1 MPRRL
6 AQDATT
12 PGDGGWARAVGIT
25 AVVLLIAA
33 LFELARRRIRAIE
46 AENERLKAE
55 MGSVEAENERLHSE
69 LHAAA
74 QPTPIDGR
82 ASLPEDG
89 ETTLRVQWSGSTLSS
104 LSRQSSTPAAEGLR
118 RVRGRGLARQNSVSP
133 TTPSSRQL
141 SAISSSRLP
150 ASGSSTSLR
159 AARAWQPSRPPG
171 GGNASEREADLL
183 LCALLGLNPTRLCEV
198 LSCGE
203 AEARATLRSVA
214 QQAAAVTIQAAGRA
228 ARSRR
233 RRQQLF
239 ATFKASIHSADG
251 EASAATCLVFG
262 AINMDLKA
270 VSDAS
275 WHRSATT
282 TTGAFFSQPGGRG
295 ANQAVALARLGVRA
309 VMVGRVGT
317 DEMGRIL
324 RRHLLVE
331 SRLFSHVH
339 VGDEATG
346 VAVQLVT
353 SKDNSKATVVCQG
366 ANDAIAEGGEEV
378 AAATR
383 LLEKASGKRV
393 VLVQLELPGE
403 PTLQVVVAAH
413 KAGGEVVLKASPLP
427 AGDAHQLLKATRLLD
442 SEAVSVLFVNEW
454 EAPELLAPRW
464 AAEKGGGPVVTARQ
478 AEEAATLLMER
489 WPAVQTVVVTCMF
502 GCVLRSAGRAE
513 GG

>member
-1 MPRRL
+1 MPRGL
-6 AQDATT
+6 AQDATV
-12 PGDGGWARAVGIT
+12 PGDGGWARAAGIT
-25 AVVLLIAA
+25 AIVLLIAV
-33 LFELARRRIRAIE
+33 LVELARRRVRAIE

-55 MGSVEAENERLHSE
+55 VGSVEAENERLHSE

-74 QPTPIDGR
+74 QPTP
-82 ASLPEDG
+82 
-89 ETTLRVQWSGSTLSS
+89 RVQWSGSTLSS
-104 LSRQSSTPAAEGLR
+104 LSRQSSTPAPEGLG
-118 RVRGRGLARQNSVSP
+118 RVRLQGLARQNSVSP

-150 ASGSSTSLR
+150 ASGSSTNLR
-159 AARAWQPSRPPG
+159 PVGAEQPRRPSG
-171 GGNASEREADLL
+171 GGSASER
-183 LCALLGLNPTRLCEV
+183 LNLTRLCAV
-198 LSCGE
+198 LSSRE

-214 QQAAAVTIQAAGRA
+214 NQAAAVTIQDALRA

-233 RRQQLF
+233 LRQKLF
-239 ATFKASIHSADG
+239 ETIKASIDSADG

-295 ANQAVALARLGVRA
+295 ANQAVALARLGARA
-309 VMVGRVGT
+309 IMVGRVGT

-324 RRHLLVE
+324 RRNLLVE
-331 SRLFSHVH
+331 SRIVSHVH

-403 PTLQVVVAAH
+403 PTLEVAVAAH

-427 AGDAHQLLKATRLLD
+427 AGDAHQVRTRVRADPNPNPNPNPDPNPNPNPNRTRTLTLTVT
-442 SEAVSVLFVNEW
+442 SCSRRRASS
-454 EAPELLAPRW
+454 
-464 AAEKGGGPVVTARQ
+464 TAR
-478 AEEAATLLMER
+478 L
-489 WPAVQTVVVTCMF
+489 
-502 GCVLRSAGRAE
+502 
-513 GG
+513 